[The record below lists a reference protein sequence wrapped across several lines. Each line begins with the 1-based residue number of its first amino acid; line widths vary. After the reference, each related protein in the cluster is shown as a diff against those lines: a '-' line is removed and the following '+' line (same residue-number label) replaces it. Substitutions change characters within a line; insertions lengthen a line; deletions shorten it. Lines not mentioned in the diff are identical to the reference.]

1 MPTTW
6 TTVTDPI
13 GDTGAF
19 DSRMIFGDF
28 DGDGDIDIL
37 YQNGNAAGVGIGYM
51 QNNGDGTF
59 VNYTDAT
66 AAGSIFVGVDFS
78 GRQISPANFF
88 ILDFDG
94 DGDLDILD
102 RTSSTTTFF
111 RNNGN
116 AGFTR
121 ITDPAPDTGSF
132 DQRMVW
138 GDFDGDGDVDAL
150 YQNGNTAGA
159 GIGYLRNDGGLSFTN
174 FTNAA
179 AAGTPFT
186 GVDFTGLQVTTSTFV
201 VDVDDDGDMDI
212 LDRGATQVMYRNDG
226 GTMVRTADVL
236 ADIGSFDARM
246 IFGDFDSDGDTD
258 AIYQNGNTAGA
269 GFGYFRNDGGTFTN
283 FTSLTGTPFA
293 GLDLTSQQLT
303 TWTAVD
309 IDGDG
314 DVDIVDRDQS
324 GGGLVLYRQNGA
336 PPTLVSA
343 TPSDNSTGVG
353 LNANITLTFSE
364 SVTKGNGNIYIY
376 RGDGT
381 LIETIAIGSAQV
393 TGSGTTWTIDP
404 SVTLA
409 GLTNYYIRMDQETF
423 ADSEGAVFAGINNNT
438 TLNFTTLAP
447 NTAPTFTNLN
457 GDTIAF
463 TEGTAVRLDT
473 GNNATVA
480 DAEQANFNGGTL
492 TVSITANEVAG
503 QDVLGVANI
512 GTGAG
517 QIGVFGSTITYQG
530 VSIGTFTGGTGG
542 ADLVITLDG
551 DSTPAAT
558 QALVRALTYNNTSDA
573 PNTANRTVTVVLT
586 DGAGGTSTT
595 QTVTVGLT
603 AVNDPHTGGAAI
615 TGTATE
621 NQTLTAV
628 STLGDAD
635 GLGTLHYDWQ
645 RDTGSGFVS
654 IGAADQATY
663 TLGDADVGG
672 LVRVVISYT
681 DAGGTVESAISA
693 ASTAIVGVND
703 PHTGGAAITGT
714 GTENQVLTAVST
726 MADPDGLGTLHYQW
740 QRDTGSG
747 FVNVGTDQAT
757 YTLGDADVGGVV
769 RVVIRYADGQGFL
782 ETATSAASPA
792 IAGVNDAPTGGAAIT
807 GTATENQILTADA
820 STLADAD
827 GLGTL
832 HYQWQRNTGSGF
844 VNVGADQATY
854 TLGDADVGGL
864 VRVIVSYTDGQGF
877 ANSVTSAASPA
888 IAGVNDPH
896 TGGASLTGTAT
907 ENQVLTAVSTL
918 ADVDGLG
925 TLHYDWQR
933 DTGSGFVSTG
943 AADQATYTL
952 GDADVGGLV
961 RVVISYTDGQ
971 GFSETATSAS
981 SAAIAGVND
990 APTGGVSLTGTATE
1004 NQVLTAD
1011 ASTLADADGLGTLHY
1026 QWQRNTGSG
1035 FVNVGADQSTYTLG
1049 DADVGGLV
1057 RVIVSYTD
1065 GQGFANSVTSAATS
1079 AVASVNDA
1087 PTLSLTGT
1095 TTTFVEDGAAA
1106 DLFSGANV
1114 VNPESGQE
1122 LTLRL
1127 QVSGVSDGVD
1137 EHLILSGV
1145 PINLVAGSPFIQPA
1159 PGGAVMVQVT
1169 SGGPGVLNIIIVG
1182 ISSNTHAQQ
1191 ILDAIVYRNA
1201 SQNPTAG
1208 DRTVT
1213 VVSIADNGGGA
1224 NLTAVNVST
1233 TVTVSAVN
1241 DAAVAVNDANIT
1253 TETAVVTGTVFTND
1267 SDVDGPAL
1275 TVSAVNGSAVA
1286 VGMQITLPSG
1296 ALLTLNADGTYS
1308 YDPNGA
1314 FAYIPGPSSG
1324 SPNQTATDTF
1334 SYTLAN
1340 GNSATVTIT
1349 ITGQDTEGDVV
1360 TGGSGDDVLTSGG
1373 GDDTFVGGAG
1383 NDTLSGGAGQDTA
1396 DYSNASSGIVAGLN
1410 TGAAADDGDGGSD
1423 TLIDIENLTG
1433 SGFDDTLTGAG
1444 NENVLSGGGG
1454 YDVLVGL
1461 GGDDALYGG
1470 TGAANEI
1477 YGGEGDDTYYI
1488 DANDTLVEEVDEGHD
1503 TVITT
1508 LNAFILRANFEDL
1521 TFAGSGNFRGRG
1533 NALNNVLTGAAG
1545 DDILNGGGGQDRLIG
1560 GLGSDTASYVTAA
1573 AGIVADLAAN
1583 AVSNDGDGGSDIL
1596 TSIENLT
1603 GSAFNDS
1610 LSGDGSANRLDGG
1623 DGDDLLIG
1631 RGGNDILRG
1640 GDGVDTANYSA
1651 AASGIRAQLDTGEVT
1666 DGDGGTDYV
1675 SGVENIIG
1683 TAFNDVIIASTGD
1696 NVLNGGAGY
1705 DILIGGEGNDTLRG
1719 GSGVANELYGGEGD
1733 DLYVV
1738 DANDTIVELS
1748 GEGVDRVETTLHS
1761 YTLAD
1766 NVEHMRFTGSG
1777 NFAGQGNALA
1787 NEITGGMGDDTL
1799 TGGGGDDTLDGWSGR
1814 DTVVMSGLSTDY
1826 TIVHLGGSQYRITD
1840 NVGGRDGIDL
1850 LNGIEEVRF
1859 SNGVTAILNGGVS
1872 APVLFVKDAAG
1883 PLVLPGVTS
1892 DDFLIGKGDHLPL
1905 VQPGLTDNP
1914 FEIIPL
1920 TPSAPAD
1927 GLLVAVLED
1936 HAIPGVGHTP
1946 GHDDWML

>member
-6 TTVTDPI
+6 STVTDPI

-37 YQNGNAAGVGIGYM
+37 FQNGNTAGTGIGYM
-51 QNNGDGTF
+51 RNNGNGTF
-59 VNYTDAT
+59 VTFTDAT
-66 AAGSIFVGVDFS
+66 AAGSIFQGVDLS

-102 RTSSTTTFF
+102 RTSNSTTFF
-111 RNNGN
+111 RNEGN

-121 ITDPAPDTGSF
+121 IADPIPDTGSF

-150 YQNGNTAGA
+150 YQNGNTAGS
-159 GIGYLRNDGGLSFTN
+159 GIGFLRNDGGLSFTN

-186 GVDFTGLQVTTSTFV
+186 GVVFTGLQITTSTFV
-201 VDVDDDGDMDI
+201 VDIDDDGDMDI
-212 LDRGATQVMYRNDG
+212 LDRGTTQVMYRNDG
-226 GTMVRTADVL
+226 GTMVRTADPL
-236 ADIGSFDARM
+236 ADIGNFDARM

-258 AIYQNGNTAGA
+258 AIYQNGNTAGT
-269 GFGYFRNDGGTFTN
+269 GFGYFRNDGGSFTN
-283 FTSLTGTPFA
+283 FTSLTGTPFE
-293 GLDLTSQQLT
+293 GLDLTAQQLT

-314 DVDIVDRDQS
+314 DVDIVDRDQA

-336 PPTLVSA
+336 PPRLTA
-343 TPSDNSTGVG
+343 TTPSDNGTGVAPG
-353 LNANITLTFSE
+353 ANITLTFSE

-376 RGDGT
+376 RGDGI
-381 LIETIAIGSAQV
+381 LIETISIGSAQV

-409 GLTNYYIRMDQETF
+409 GLTNYYILIDQETF
-423 ADSEGAVFAGINNNT
+423 ADAEGAVFAGIFNPT
-438 TLNFTTLAP
+438 TLNFTTASS

-457 GDTIAF
+457 GDTAAH
-463 TEGTAVRLDT
+463 TENVPVRLDV
-473 GNNATVA
+473 GGNATVA
-480 DAEQANFNGGTL
+480 DAESLNFDTGTL
-492 TVSITANEVAG
+492 TVTITANGQAG
-503 QDVLGVANI
+503 QDVLSVANI
-512 GTGAG
+512 GNGAG
-517 QIGVFGSTITYQG
+517 QIGVSGSAILYQG
-530 VSIGTFTGGTGG
+530 VQIGTFTGGTGG
-542 ADLVITLDG
+542 VALVITLDT
-551 DSTPAAT
+551 DATPAAT
-558 QALVRALTYNNTSDA
+558 QALVRALQYNNTSDA
-573 PNTANRTVTVVLT
+573 PNTATRTVTIVLT
-586 DGAGGTSTT
+586 DGDGGTSTT
-595 QTVTVGLT
+595 QTTSVTVT
-603 AVNDPHTGGAAI
+603 AANDVHTGGAAI
-615 TGTATE
+615 TGTASE
-621 NQTLTAV
+621 NGVLTAV
-628 STLGDAD
+628 STL
-635 GLGTLHYDWQ
+635 
-645 RDTGSGFVS
+645 
-654 IGAADQATY
+654 
-663 TLGDADVGG
+663 
-672 LVRVVISYT
+672 
-681 DAGGTVESAISA
+681 
-693 ASTAIVGVND
+693 
-703 PHTGGAAITGT
+703 
-714 GTENQVLTAVST
+714 
-726 MADPDGLGTLHYQW
+726 ADPDGLGALHYQW
-740 QRDTGSG
+740 QRDTGGG
-747 FVNVGTDQAT
+747 FVNVGADQST

-769 RVVIRYADGQGFL
+769 RVVIYYTDAGGTV
-782 ETATSAASPA
+782 ESATSAASAA
-792 IAGVNDAPTGGAAIT
+792 IAA
-807 GTATENQILTADA
+807 
-820 STLADAD
+820 
-827 GLGTL
+827 
-832 HYQWQRNTGSGF
+832 
-844 VNVGADQATY
+844 
-854 TLGDADVGGL
+854 
-864 VRVIVSYTDGQGF
+864 
-877 ANSVTSAASPA
+877 
-888 IAGVNDPH
+888 VNDPH

-933 DTGSGFVSTG
+933 DTGSGFVSIG

-952 GDADVGGLV
+952 GDADVGGVV

-971 GFSETATSAS
+971 GFSESATSAGT
-981 SAAIAGVND
+981 AAIAAIND
-990 APTGGVSLTGTATE
+990 APTGGVSITGTATE
-1004 NQVLTAD
+1004 DQVLTAD
-1011 ASTLADADGLGTLHY
+1011 SSTLADADGLGTLHY

-1049 DADVGGLV
+1049 DADVGGV
-1057 RVIVSYTD
+1057 IRVITSYTD
-1065 GQGFANSVTSAATS
+1065 GQGFANSVTSAGTS
-1079 AVASVNDA
+1079 AVAGVNDA

-1095 TTTFVEDGAAA
+1095 TTTFVEDGASA
-1106 DLFSGANV
+1106 DLFSGV
-1114 VNPESGQE
+1114 TVTNPESGQE

-1127 QVSGVSDGVD
+1127 QVSGVSDGLD
-1137 EHLILSGV
+1137 EQLILSGV

-1169 SGGPGVLNIIIVG
+1169 SGGAGVLNVIIVG

-1191 ILDAIVYRNA
+1191 ILDALVYRNA
-1201 SQNPTAG
+1201 SQNPTVG

-1213 VVSIADNGGGA
+1213 VVSIADNGGGS

-1241 DAAVAVNDANIT
+1241 DAPVAVNDVNIT
-1253 TETAVVTGTVFTND
+1253 AETVAVSGTVFAND

-1275 TVSAVNGSAVA
+1275 VVSAVNGSAA
-1286 VGMQITLPSG
+1286 SVGMQITLPSG

-1340 GNSATVTIT
+1340 GNTATVTIT

-1373 GDDTFVGGAG
+1373 GDDTFVGGGG
-1383 NDTLSGGAGQDTA
+1383 NDTLTGGAGKDTA
-1396 DYSNASSGIVAGLN
+1396 DYTNAASGVVAGLN
-1410 TGAAADDGDGGSD
+1410 TGTADDDGDGGVD
-1423 TLIDIENLTG
+1423 TLIEIENLTG
-1433 SGFDDTLTGAG
+1433 SAFNDTLTGAAG
-1444 NENVLSGGGG
+1444 ENALSGGGG

-1461 GGDDALYGG
+1461 GGNDALYGG
-1470 TGAANEI
+1470 TGAANEM
-1477 YGGEGDDTYYI
+1477 YGGEGDDTYYV
-1488 DANDTLVEEVDEGHD
+1488 DANDTVIEEADEGHD

-1508 LNAFILRANFEDL
+1508 LNAFMLGANFEDL
-1521 TFAGSGNFRGRG
+1521 TYAGSGNFQGRG
-1533 NALNNVLTGAAG
+1533 NELDNVLTGAAG
-1545 DDILNGGGGQDRLIG
+1545 DDILNGGGGHDRLVG
-1560 GLGSDTASYVTAA
+1560 GLGNDTASYVTAA

-1583 AVSNDGDGGSDIL
+1583 AVSNDGDGASDIL

-1603 GSAFNDS
+1603 GSAFNDR

-1623 DGDDLLIG
+1623 DGDDVLIG
-1631 RGGNDILRG
+1631 RGGNDVLRG
-1640 GDGVDTANYSA
+1640 GDGVDTADYSA

-1683 TAFNDVIIASTGD
+1683 TAFDDVITASTGD
-1696 NVLNGGAGY
+1696 NVLDGGAGY

-1733 DLYVV
+1733 DLYIV

-1766 NVEHMRFTGSG
+1766 NVEHMRFTGTG

-1799 TGGGGDDTLDGWSGR
+1799 TGGGGDDVLDGWSGR

-1859 SNGVTAILNGGVS
+1859 SNGVTAILSGGAAS
-1872 APVLFVKDAAG
+1872 PVLFVKDAASQPLTQPG
-1883 PLVLPGVTS
+1883 LIADDQKDTAEPLVLPGVTD

-1905 VQPGLTDNP
+1905 VQPGLGDDAHGL
-1914 FEIIPL
+1914 EMSHL
-1920 TPSAPAD
+1920 APSVMID
-1927 GLLVAVLED
+1927 GVQIAVLED
-1936 HAIPGVGHTP
+1936 HAIPGIGHAP
-1946 GHDDWML
+1946 GHDDWMF